1 MIGDYRDHAANERT
15 FLAWVRTGIAVIA
28 FGLVIEKFNLF
39 MLTLAR
45 SALGGP
51 LHPPQFRTLSGRVGG
66 YEGFAFIL
74 SGLAIVVLSTARFA
88 RITRL
93 LDDPG
98 THSAKSIRAEL
109 VVSAVI
115 VLLVASYGTYLAFS

>member
-1 MIGDYRDHAANERT
+1 MSRGGKGEDMIGDYRDHAANERT

-39 MLTLAR
+39 MLTLAT
-45 SALGGP
+45 SALGGA
-51 LHPPQFRTLSGRVGG
+51 LHPPHFRTFSGRVGG

-88 RITRL
+88 RIT
-93 LDDPG
+93 P
-98 THSAKSIRAEL
+98 
-109 VVSAVI
+109 
-115 VLLVASYGTYLAFS
+115 FS